1 MRKILCIWMLLAAAA
16 AAQTTPQHYLDAEN
30 GVSFDYVSPWRR
42 LDTSKDTDYMLPS
55 IQPVRV
61 ALVLDKSDPP
71 YAGTD
76 FAGLS
81 FSYVIAPAKTPA
93 ACAAAI
99 TQYGDTASVPS
110 VTINSR
116 KFAAAEG
123 GDAAM
128 NHQMTERIYSTFA
141 NGRCYVFDLSLV
153 TAGFGVSDDVRQMN
167 DAERKDAEES
177 LDDIIGTVRIATLK

>member
-1 MRKILCIWMLLAAAA
+1 MRKILYALILFATAA
-16 AAQTTPQHYLDAEN
+16 AAQTTPQHYIDADN
-30 GVSFDYVSPWRR
+30 GVSFDYVSPWRPF
-42 LDTSKDTDYMLPS
+42 DTAKDTDYMFPS

-61 ALVLDKSDPP
+61 AIVLDKTDPP
-71 YAGTD
+71 YTGTD

-81 FSYVIAPAKTPA
+81 FSYVIAPAKTA
-93 ACAAAI
+93 SACAVAI

-110 VTINSR
+110 VTINGR

-141 NGRCYVFDLSLV
+141 NGRCYVFDLSLA

-167 DAERKDAEES
+167 EAERKDAEES
-177 LDDIIGTVRIATLK
+177 LDDIFGTVKISQLK

>member
-1 MRKILCIWMLLAAAA
+1 MAAS
-16 AAQTTPQHYLDAEN
+16 AQTPPPPQHYSDAVN
-30 GVSFDYVSPWRR
+30 GVSFDYVSPWRP
-42 LDTSKDTDYMLPS
+42 LDTDKDTDYMLPS
-55 IQPVRV
+55 IQPVR
-61 ALVLDKSDPP
+61 AAIVLDKSDPP

-93 ACAAAI
+93 ACAALI
-99 TQYGDTASVPS
+99 TQYGDTASVPT
-110 VTINSR
+110 VVINGR

-141 NGRCYVFDLSLV
+141 NGRCYVFDLSLA

-167 DAERKDAEES
+167 DSERKDAEES
-177 LDDIIGTVRIATLK
+177 LDDIFGTVKIAKLK